1 MEYLFNFDD
10 TFEIHDDMEVL
21 KRMGLGFGLER
32 GNVKPEDLEKA
43 RKMVPRALEQYV
55 TQLAENGPGSC
66 AGIPKVSS
74 PQVLREASVEPQ
86 RNSNRAIVGGQQSDH
101 DTDSEVDIN

>member
-1 MEYLFNFDD
+1 
-10 TFEIHDDMEVL
+10 
-21 KRMGLGFGLER
+21 MGLGFGLER

-74 PQVLREASVEPQ
+74 PQVLREASVEPE
-86 RNSNRAIVGGQQSDH
+86 RNNTSNRAIGAPQSDH
-101 DTDSEVDIN
+101 DTDSEVDINWSFLDYQNEILQKMKDYQKF

>member
-1 MEYLFNFDD
+1 
-10 TFEIHDDMEVL
+10 
-21 KRMGLGFGLER
+21 MGLGFGLER
-32 GNVKPEDLEKA
+32 GNVKPKDLEKA

-74 PQVLREASVEPQ
+74 PQVLREASVEPE
-86 RNSNRAIVGGQQSDH
+86 RNNTSNRAIGAPQSDH

>member
-1 MEYLFNFDD
+1 
-10 TFEIHDDMEVL
+10 
-21 KRMGLGFGLER
+21 MGLGFGLER

-55 TQLAENGPGSC
+55 TQLAENGPGAC

-74 PQVLREASVEPQ
+74 PQVLREASAEPELT
-86 RNSNRAIVGGQQSDH
+86 SNNRRRGVHGGHQSDH

>member
-1 MEYLFNFDD
+1 
-10 TFEIHDDMEVL
+10 
-21 KRMGLGFGLER
+21 MGLGFGLER

-55 TQLAENGPGSC
+55 TQLAENGPGAC

-74 PQVLREASVEPQ
+74 PQVLREASKEPELA
-86 RNSNRAIVGGQQSDH
+86 SNNPRRAIGGGHQSDH

>member
-1 MEYLFNFDD
+1 
-10 TFEIHDDMEVL
+10 
-21 KRMGLGFGLER
+21 MGLGFGLER

-55 TQLAENGPGSC
+55 TQLAENGPGTCS
-66 AGIPKVSS
+66 GIPKVSS
-74 PQVLREASVEPQ
+74 PKILREASVEPELTPHA
-86 RNSNRAIVGGQQSDH
+86 AISENQSDH